1 MPITADQL
9 TALRT
14 GRLASLEAWGSS
26 LKPEDAATL
35 ANALKA
41 NGTLTTLDLG
51 GNASLGDAGIRS
63 LAPGLREARALST
76 LGLDGVGLGDGGGRE
91 VAAAL
96 RSNCLPALACLRLQH
111 NSLTD
116 ATAVALADAVVTAA
130 EAVKPRRAQLRKLLL
145 HHNKVGERVLP
156 RSRRLSKALASSS
169 STCGTIW

>member
-1 MPITADQL
+1 MPINADHL

-96 RSNCLPALACLRLQH
+96 RSNCLPALTRHMNACQTCDFGNCGLVNRHITVLFAVIENLTTAIIIQYADLQ
-111 NSLTD
+111 
-116 ATAVALADAVVTAA
+116 A
-130 EAVKPRRAQLRKLLL
+130 
-145 HHNKVGERVLP
+145 
-156 RSRRLSKALASSS
+156 
-169 STCGTIW
+169 

>member
-1 MPITADQL
+1 MPINADQL

-63 LAPGLREARALST
+63 LARPEALWAGS
-76 LGLDGVGLGDGGGRE
+76 GAEGGDGDVRW
-91 VAAAL
+91 
-96 RSNCLPALACLRLQH
+96 
-111 NSLTD
+111 LT
-116 ATAVALADAVVTAA
+116 
-130 EAVKPRRAQLRKLLL
+130 RK
-145 HHNKVGERVLP
+145 
-156 RSRRLSKALASSS
+156 
-169 STCGTIW
+169 